1 MIANIALR
9 VNSSL
14 GTNTA
19 VDIIINVPS
28 VKNKFFFF
36 MLIAFNKNRIIC
48 SITYESMRK
57 LNIYFGLIPKYPPV
71 PNNST
76 PATIRIPSSHEAL
89 KNHLN

>member
-9 VNSSL
+9 VNCSL
-14 GTNTA
+14 GTNAA

-57 LNIYFGLIPKYPPV
+57 LNIYFGLIPRYPP
-71 PNNST
+71 PFQ
-76 PATIRIPSSHEAL
+76 TIVLLQQFESQVRTRP
-89 KNHLN
+89 

>member
-9 VNSSL
+9 VNCSL

-57 LNIYFGLIPKYPPV
+57 LNIYFGLIPRYPPFQ
-71 PNNST
+71 
-76 PATIRIPSSHEAL
+76 TILLLQQFESQVRTRP
-89 KNHLN
+89 